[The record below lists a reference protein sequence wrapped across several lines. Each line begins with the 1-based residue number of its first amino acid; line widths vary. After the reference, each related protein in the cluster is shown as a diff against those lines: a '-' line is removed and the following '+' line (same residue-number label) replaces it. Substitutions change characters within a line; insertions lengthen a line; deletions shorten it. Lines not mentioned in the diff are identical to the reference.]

1 MTRLLVCLDRFVDY
15 VPLIIDTELVR
26 GVCQGLKTALRQGFR
41 LNEADAAERC
51 YELLREPQEVQVER
65 EHLQQKLRRLHK
77 AQYELEKFWGS

>member
-65 EHLQQKLRRLHK
+65 EHLQQKLRRLYK